1 MAKLGV
7 QNTAGFNAGQS
18 FYAKP
23 MRVADIVIDPE
34 IAIIFSISQD
44 VLDNI
49 KQNIQKYGFRKEEPV
64 VVWKGC
70 NILVDGHTR
79 YTAMK
84 ELGFDEIPGVERE
97 FASREEAILYTL
109 QRQTLRRNLTSS
121 EKLRAVQMI
130 AERIGESVYGE
141 AQVMQVA
148 EQLNIGKTTI
158 YEAQTILRDGDKET
172 IEAVEKGGM
181 SIKQAYAKTVENKP
195 KRARKQEAEPQQALP
210 DNEQVNPATA
220 NNSSNAKQ
228 DFIKEAV
235 TMLIKAGHQQA
246 AELLVEHFL
255 EEGERELIAESTGL
269 MLVDSTGRK

>member
-255 EEGERELIAESTGL
+255 GEGERELIAESTGL